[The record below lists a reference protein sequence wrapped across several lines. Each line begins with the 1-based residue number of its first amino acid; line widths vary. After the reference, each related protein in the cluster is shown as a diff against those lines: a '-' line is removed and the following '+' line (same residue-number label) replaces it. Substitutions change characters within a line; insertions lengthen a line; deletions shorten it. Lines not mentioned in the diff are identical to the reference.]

1 MAGWIMPP
9 AVYFQ
14 HGAYFLTHKTQWIR
28 LGRIP
33 SRARKRFAEIA
44 PQLKGDDYARRYVYL
59 EDDDSSGPIPRR
71 FLSEILRNAKKNAK
85 SRNLEF
91 SITLTDLKDLAM
103 AGSGRCALTGIEF
116 EYGISQ
122 EAAASKSRR
131 KRLWAP
137 SIDRIDP
144 DIGYTPAN
152 IRIICSAVNIAR
164 QEFSDEILLK
174 IAFGL
179 SKMATA
185 SAGNQD
191 PARVKTLAF

>member
-14 HGAYFLTHKTQWIR
+14 HGAYYLTHKAQWIK
-28 LGRIP
+28 LGRTP

-44 PQLKGDDYARRYVYL
+44 PQLKGDAYARRYVYL
-59 EDDDSSGPIPRR
+59 ENDDGSGPIPRR

-85 SRNLEF
+85 SRDLEF
-91 SITLTDLKDLAM
+91 CITLIDLKDIAM
-103 AGSGRCALTGIEF
+103 AGGGRCALTGIVF

-122 EAAASKSRR
+122 EAIASKTRR

-137 SIDRIDP
+137 SIDRINP
-144 DIGYTPAN
+144 DLGYTPSN
-152 IRIICSAVNIAR
+152 VRIICSAVNIAR

-179 SKMATA
+179 SKMAGS
-185 SAGNQD
+185 SAANQD
-191 PARVKTLAF
+191 PERVKTLAL